1 LSKSSSNHKTIIFI
15 GLMLGMLVAAVSQTI
30 VSPAMPVIV
39 AELGGIE
46 HYSWIATAALLAS
59 AVIVPIVG
67 KLSDIYGRR
76 GFYIVGLLIFMLGSI
91 LAGVAQGFWWL
102 VAARAVQG
110 LGMGT
115 IMPLAQA
122 IIGDI
127 ISPRERGKYMGYMG
141 GVFGIASIGG
151 PLLGGWITD
160 NFSWRWLFFV
170 NLPIGIAALA
180 FIIAY
185 LHLPH
190 TPRKHSL
197 DYVGFVTLGLGLSSV
212 LLATSWGGT
221 QYPWDSWQIISLYVA
236 GALSLAVFAIN
247 ENYTEEPVIPLRLF
261 GNSIFT
267 LSNVANLAI
276 AMCMFGAIFFIP
288 IYAQGVIGVSVTNSG
303 LVLIPLTVSMIVVSI
318 LVGRLI
324 TRTGRYKGFVLAG
337 ILVMGLGYYLLTRL
351 EYGSTQTQLTLA
363 MIVVGLGLGAVL
375 QTYTLI
381 VQNASSRS
389 DLGVATATTQLS
401 RSIGA
406 TLGTAI
412 FGTIMTSGLRTEVPK
427 HLPAE
432 ALNGPQAEQF
442 SGGSGVGSLL
452 DPNAITQLP
461 EAVAIGIREG
471 LAAAMHP
478 VFVAGI
484 PILAVAFVAS
494 LLIKALPL
502 RSVAFVDADKEMLRN
517 ANQGTSEGVYEGA
530 LSPNGDS
537 RHSLPT
543 RGAPEYLAREIESVN
558 GENPNAKIPFLRN
571 MNLDEPDTYLNDI
584 DGMSL
589 EELEEQIPQAQEAL
603 DAIDSKLEELMGLR
617 DATLVCVASMA
628 ARLAAL
634 KQAGLLYGPIGDGQP
649 ASRGLE
655 GASHKSAHDD

>member
-1 LSKSSSNHKTIIFI
+1 LDRNSSNRKTIIFI

-39 AELGGIE
+39 TELGGIE
-46 HYSWIATAALLAS
+46 HYSWIATSALLAS

-76 GFYIVGLLIFMLGSI
+76 GFYIAGLLVFMLGSI

-127 ISPRERGKYMGYMG
+127 ISPRERGKYMGYLG

-170 NLPIGIAALA
+170 NLPIGVAALA

-190 TPRKHSL
+190 TPRRHNL
-197 DYVGFVTLGLGLSSV
+197 DYAGFVTLGLGLSSV

-221 QYPWDSWQIISLYVA
+221 QYPWNSWQIISLYVA
-236 GALSLAVFAIN
+236 GALSLVVFAIN
-247 ENYTEEPVIPLRLF
+247 EYYAKEPVIPLRLF

-288 IYAQGVIGVSVTNSG
+288 IYAQGVIGVSVTNSA
-303 LVLIPLTVSMIVVSI
+303 LVLIPLTVSMILVSI
-318 LVGRLI
+318 LIGRLI
-324 TRTGRYKGFVLAG
+324 TRIGRYKGFVLAG

-351 EYGSTQTQLTLA
+351 EYGSTQTELTID

-381 VQNASSRS
+381 VQNATSRS

-412 FGTIMTSGLRTEVPK
+412 FGTIMTSGMRSEVPK

-442 SGGSGVGSLL
+442 SGGSGVGALL
-452 DPNAITQLP
+452 DPSALTQLP
-461 EAVAIGIREG
+461 ETVATGIREG

-494 LLIKALPL
+494 LFIKALPL
-502 RSVAFVDADKEMLRN
+502 RNVAFVDADKEMLRN

-530 LSPNGDS
+530 LSANGDS
-537 RHSLPT
+537 RYSSPT
-543 RGAPEYLAREIESVN
+543 EGAPEYLARGIESVN
-558 GENPNAKIPFLRN
+558 GESPKSIERLLRDL
-571 MNLDEPDTYLNDI
+571 NLDEPDRYLNDI
-584 DGMSL
+584 DSMSL
-589 EELEEQIPQAQEAL
+589 EELEEQIPQTQEAL
-603 DAIDSKLEELMGLR
+603 DVIDSRLEELMGLR
-617 DATLVCVASMA
+617 DATIVRAASMA
-628 ARLAAL
+628 ARLATL
-634 KQAGLLYGPIGDGQP
+634 KQAGLPNSLIVNGRP
-649 ASRGLE
+649 ASRGH
-655 GASHKSAHDD
+655 GVASYRSAHDD